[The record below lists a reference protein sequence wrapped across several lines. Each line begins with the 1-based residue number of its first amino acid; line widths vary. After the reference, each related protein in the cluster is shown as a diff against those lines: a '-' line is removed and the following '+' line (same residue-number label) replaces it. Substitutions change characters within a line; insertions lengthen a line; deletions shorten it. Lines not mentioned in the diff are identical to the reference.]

1 MAYIASIHRP
11 SSVRHAIK
19 INFLDAEEDTL
30 VVAKSNRLEFYAQTE
45 DGLVLRHSKAIY
57 GKVIL
62 LNKLRPASSTTDHL
76 FVGTD
81 RFMYFVLSWDPTTK
95 QLKTE
100 KTYQDLADNSS
111 RDSQTG
117 DRCLIDPT
125 GRFMALE
132 IYEGIVTVIPIAT
145 EGKKKS
151 KDEPGTLRDPIPT
164 RIPELFVRSS
174 AFVHR
179 RKEKDKP
186 QLALLYEDST
196 GSVNLRIRELDYSPG
211 LKDEGSAEF
220 ESPIEVE
227 GDVGLGASHIIPL
240 GAPAYGLL
248 IIGETSISYCDE
260 FEHSLDTK
268 ALEEPTI
275 FVAWAQIDSQRFVL
289 ADEYGKLY
297 LLMVVLDGRNDYE
310 RWQLDVLGETSRA
323 STLVYLDGGRLFV
336 GSHQGDSQVIQIK
349 EQSLEV
355 LQTFSNVAPILDFSV
370 MDMGNRTSDAQVNEY
385 SSGQA
390 RIVTGSGAFKDG
402 SLRSVRS
409 GVGLE
414 EIGMI
419 GEMEHI
425 TDVFSLRTRPG
436 SQFSDALVVS
446 FLTHTRVFVFSPEG
460 EAEEV
465 ESLNGIDMSRQTIL
479 AENLQGGEILQVT
492 SSTVAVADPESG
504 MTSASWSTE
513 SNGEITAASSAR
525 DQVLI
530 SVSGTGLVLLK
541 SSPQGLQVVG
551 QRKSDEGSQIA
562 CLSLSSLFPNVAFV
576 GYWKASSI
584 TLLDL
589 QNLQPLHSET
599 VYEESI
605 VVPRSIVVSQ
615 VLANSSPTLFIGMAD
630 GNVVTY
636 SVDPSS
642 LQLGAKKSII
652 LGTQQANFKVLPRAD
667 GLNNVFAICEH
678 PSLIYGS
685 DGRVV
690 YSAVTAEDA
699 RCVCSFDS
707 EAYPGAIAIATDE
720 GLKLALVDEERTTHV
735 QTLPVHETVRR
746 IAYSADLKAFG
757 LGTIKRTL
765 DDNVENIK
773 SHFKLVDQIAFQEL
787 DTYALN
793 PDELIECCIRAK
805 LDDGAGQ
812 GQLAERFLVGTSYM
826 DDVNDQNVKGRI
838 LIFEITEERSI
849 KLIAETALRGAC
861 RCLAMCE
868 GRVVAALIKTVV
880 TFTFEYESGSLPML
894 LKSATYRTSTAPMD
908 IAVSGNVIAI
918 ADLMKS
924 TSVVKFTKAQD
935 GANDKLEEIARHY
948 ETSWSTAVAEVAEHT
963 YLASDAEGN
972 LAVLSHD
979 VGGVSA
985 EDRRRLRVTSE
996 MLLGEMVNRIRRIDV
1011 QPTTGA
1017 VVIPRAFMATV
1028 EGSIYLFALIAKDK
1042 QDFLMRLQE
1051 RMAELVQSPG
1061 NVPFNKYRAFKTSV
1075 REAEEPMR
1083 FVDGELVERF
1093 LDCDT
1098 SVQERIVEGLGVDVE
1113 DVRGMVENL
1122 KRLH

>member
-11 SSVRHAIK
+11 SSVRHALK
-19 INFLDAEEDTL
+19 LNFLEPEEDTL

-62 LNKLRPASSTTDHL
+62 LNKLRPASSSTDHL

-95 QLKTE
+95 RLKTE
-100 KTYQDLADNSS
+100 KTYHDLADNSS

-125 GRFMALE
+125 GRFMTLE
-132 IYEGIVTVIPIAT
+132 VYEGIVTVVPVAT
-145 EGKKKS
+145 EGKRKS
-151 KDEPGTLRDPIPT
+151 KDEPGTLRDPIAT

-174 AFVHR
+174 AFIHR

-196 GSVNLRIRELDYSPG
+196 GRVNLRIRELDYSPG

-220 ESPIEVE
+220 ESLIEVE
-227 GDVGLGASHIIPL
+227 GDPGLGASHVIPL

-248 IIGETSISYCDE
+248 VIGETSISYCDE
-260 FEHSLDTK
+260 FEHRLQT
-268 ALEEPTI
+268 EPLSEATI
-275 FVAWAQIDSQRFVL
+275 FVAWAQIDAQRFVL

-297 LLMVVLDGRNDYE
+297 LLMVVLDSRNDYS

-349 EQSLEV
+349 EQSMEV
-355 LQTFSNVAPILDFSV
+355 LQTFPNVAPILDFSV

-414 EIGMI
+414 EIGLI

-425 TDVFSLRTRPG
+425 TDIFSLRTKTG
-436 SQFSDALVVS
+436 SKFADALVVS
-446 FLTHTRVFVFSPEG
+446 FLTHTRAFVFSGEG

-465 ESLNGIDMSRQTIL
+465 EKLPGIDMSQQTIL
-479 AENLQGGEILQVT
+479 AENIHGGQILQVT
-492 SSTVAVADPESG
+492 PSGVTIADSDSG
-504 MTSASWSTE
+504 MASTSWSTD
-513 SNGEITAASSAR
+513 SGGEITAASAAQDRILVS
-525 DQVLI
+525 I
-530 SVSGTGLVLLK
+530 SGAGLVLLQVGT
-541 SSPQGLQVVG
+541 QGIQVTA
-551 QRKSDEGSQIA
+551 QRRSDDDSQIA
-562 CLSLSSLFPNVAFV
+562 CLSLSSLFPSLAFV
-576 GYWKASSI
+576 GYWKDSTI

-589 QNLQPLHSET
+589 KNLQPLHSEI
-599 VYEESI
+599 VYEDSI

-615 VLANSSPTLFIGMAD
+615 VLADAAPTLFIGMAD

-636 SVDPSS
+636 SVDINSLKLSS
-642 LQLGAKKSII
+642 KKSII

-685 DGRVV
+685 DGRIV

-735 QTLPVHETVRR
+735 QTLPVNETVRR
-746 IAYSADLKAFG
+746 IAYSAELRAFG

-765 DDNVENIK
+765 INNEEKIE
-773 SHFKLVDQIAFQEL
+773 SHFKLVDEVAFQEL
-787 DTYALN
+787 DSFHLN
-793 PDELIECCIRAK
+793 PDELVECCIRAK
-805 LDDGAGQ
+805 LTDGSGQ
-812 GQLAERFLVGTSYM
+812 RKPAERFLVGTSYM
-826 DDVNDQNVKGRI
+826 DDINDQNIKGRI
-838 LIFEITEERSI
+838 LIFEITEDRRI
-849 KLIAETALRGAC
+849 RLISETPIRGAC

-868 GRVVAALIKTVV
+868 GRIVAALVKTVV
-880 TFTFEYESGSLPML
+880 TFTFEYESGGLPVL
-894 LKSATYRTSTAPMD
+894 NKSASYRTSTAPMD
-908 IAVSGNVIAI
+908 IAISGNVIAI

-924 TSVVKFTKAQD
+924 ISVVKFTKAQD
-935 GANDKLEEIARHY
+935 ANDDKLEEIARHY

-963 YLASDAEGN
+963 YLVSDAEGN
-972 LAVLSHD
+972 LVVLNHD
-979 VGGVSA
+979 IGGVSA

-996 MLLGEMVNRIRRIDV
+996 LLLGEMVNRIRRIDV
-1011 QPTTGA
+1011 QPTPGA
-1017 VVIPRAFMATV
+1017 IVIPRAFMATV

-1051 RMAELVQSPG
+1051 RMAEMVQSPG
-1061 NVPFNKYRAFKTSV
+1061 NVPFNRYRAFKTTV
-1075 REAEEPMR
+1075 REMEEPMR

-1093 LDCDT
+1093 LDCEND
-1098 SVQERIVEGLGVDVE
+1098 VQEKIVQGLGIDVE
-1113 DVRGMVENL
+1113 EVRMMVENL